1 MGELKPSVEKTPGG
15 CEITRRS
22 THVRGSRW
30 LMRADTHP
38 KIDVEIICGSKEELT
53 PSEDVKPTVV
63 QGLAAFAVSLY
74 SASVGYASAYTAPA
88 LVSMDKESSPVH
100 PTSQEESWIGSLMPL
115 SALLG
120 GLVGGLL
127 IEVLGR
133 KRTIMATAFP
143 FTISF
148 LMIALATNV
157 PLIMAGRAVAGFC
170 VGITSLGLP
179 VYLGETLQPEVRG
192 MFGLF
197 PTTLGNVGI
206 LACFVAGYFFEWQ
219 GLAFIG
225 ASIPIPC
232 FLMMFFIPETPTWY
246 MSNGKYST
254 LSISEPRLGKMLF
267 IKLSQHCRADEERFS
282 STGRQKD
289 AQKALKWLRGKDADI
304 SKEIAEMNKA
314 AESEE
319 ESSVSIQDLFQKCY
333 LWPLSIALGLM
344 FFQQFSGINAM
355 IFYTVEIFEDAG
367 STIDSNLAAIIVGL
381 VNLSSTLVA
390 TFLIDRL
397 GRKILLYISSSLMA
411 ITLAS
416 LGAFFYM
423 KEVIEMDVTH
433 LGWLPLAS
441 FVVFVIGFSLGAGPI
456 PWLMMGEILPAK
468 IRGRAASIATGFN
481 WTCTFI
487 VTKTFV
493 DMKTYLGPHGAFW
506 TFGVVCTIFLVFT
519 IAFVPETQ
527 GKSLADIERK
537 FRGEKVQ
544 VRNVRRM
551 SSLAHMKVFPSNI

>member
-53 PSEDVKPTVV
+53 PSEDVKPTIV

-246 MSNGKYST
+246 MSN
-254 LSISEPRLGKMLF
+254 
-267 IKLSQHCRADEERFS
+267 
-282 STGRQKD
+282 GRQKD